1 MRLFKILSIT
11 LLLSFCLAPNVQAG
25 KDTPA
30 KVLKNKLY
38 KSLVQISQEKKY
50 PLVMHNIQTRLKAPY
65 SSRNDLNIVMFW
77 LRDHYLYDNGDPKF
91 GLSYVQFL
99 ESLSRSMK
107 QSDPEQSQQLKMNSM
122 IHYFVAEYFL
132 KSDLAR
138 CADQSAGANTRQEM
152 DKLRQNHLRA
162 FSALRQEDKEHTYKT
177 IFTMLDESV
186 NRTSYTEICKS
197 GVVHMQKVL
206 ESGQY
211 QEDLNTEN
219 GETYIDDDI
228 AAQVI
233 DETSRKKQDNA
244 LYNMLQNELL
254 ALQ

>member
-1 MRLFKILSIT
+1 MHLLKIFSVMLVLS
-11 LLLSFCLAPNVQAG
+11 CALAPHAHAA
-25 KDTPA
+25 KDTPS

-99 ESLSRSMK
+99 DSLSRSMK
-107 QSDPEQSQQLKMNSM
+107 QSDPEQSQQLRMNGI
-122 IHYFVAEYFL
+122 IHYFVTEHFL

-152 DKLRQNHLRA
+152 DKLRANYLRA
-162 FSALRQEDKEHTYKT
+162 FSALKPEDKEHTYKT
-177 IFTMLDESV
+177 IFATLDERSD
-186 NRTSYTEICKS
+186 RSAYTEICKS
-197 GVVHMQKVL
+197 GVTHMQKVL
-206 ESGQY
+206 ESGSY
-211 QEDLNTEN
+211 QENLSTDD
-219 GETYIDDDI
+219 GEKYIDDNV
-228 AAQVI
+228 AAELI
-233 DETSRKKQDNA
+233 DEASWKKQNNA
-244 LYNMLQNELL
+244 LYNILQNELL